1 MNWGGEPNWPNK
13 LDQYTNMAGRDFCV
27 VVVSVFAWTDQILIC
42 KFTVWKPNWT
52 LSFPAPPYSGGK
64 ECFAKNELY

>member
-27 VVVSVFAWTDQILIC
+27 VVVSVFA
-42 KFTVWKPNWT
+42 
-52 LSFPAPPYSGGK
+52 
-64 ECFAKNELY
+64 